1 MALLDTDLG
10 QKTVGPPACVTLGR
24 PGAGGGVELTGLAFA
39 GETDPVRAWRL
50 VADGVERLAPGAGAD
65 LVVAD
70 SDGLLAGPGR
80 RLKAALIRAFGPDL
94 LLALGEDPALEAVLA
109 DHAAV
114 PALKL
119 AGSALSRRKTSGQR
133 RGVRREAFR
142 RYFEGATVL
151 NADGRNVTVEGAL
164 SDRLL
169 VGSGTGQAATPGSGS
184 YSRPT
189 PKAALNS

>member
-1 MALLDTDLG
+1 VLVLGPADAGKSSLCRVLLAAATAAGRTVAVLDTDLG

-24 PGAGGGVELTGLAFA
+24 PGAGGGIELTGLAFT
-39 GETDPVRAWRL
+39 GETGPVRAWGR
-50 VADGVERLAPGAGAD
+50 VATGGERLAAGAGAD

-119 AGSALSRRKTSGQR
+119 AGARPCHGGRRRASGAARGGR
-133 RGVRREAFR
+133 RS
-142 RYFEGATVL
+142 GAT
-151 NADGRNVTVEGAL
+151 
-164 SDRLL
+164 
-169 VGSGTGQAATPGSGS
+169 
-184 YSRPT
+184 SRT
-189 PKAALNS
+189 RRC